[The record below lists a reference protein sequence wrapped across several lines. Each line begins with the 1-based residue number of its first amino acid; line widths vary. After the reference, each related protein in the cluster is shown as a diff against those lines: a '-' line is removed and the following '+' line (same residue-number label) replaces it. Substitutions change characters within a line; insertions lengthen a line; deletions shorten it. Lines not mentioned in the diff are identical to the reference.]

1 MVDAHL
7 QLVQLAVFG
16 DYDAAELR
24 VATIDFALNRVGE
37 DGVREGRERL
47 QLRACFFEERLE
59 LHRRPLQDHVRL
71 RFPHQCI
78 VCHRGQSIRS
88 RWHRAVPV
96 FPVFASPHTLP
107 MLQNV
112 RRLRRSAKVAR
123 TGLRIYLGYK
133 RTQRRVRKL
142 DPESA
147 AAAWEAQHERS
158 AERLYRMAIQLKG
171 LYIKTGQF
179 IGTRTDIVPG
189 PYSAWLSKL
198 QDQVPPHPYP
208 VVERTIEHELG
219 KPMDQLFASFEHE
232 ALGSASLAQVHRAT
246 LPDGREVVAKVQY
259 PEVAGLVRLDVRNLK
274 TIVGLVARREP
285 NFDFR
290 AIVNEIS
297 SQVPL
302 ELDFEREAEMTTRI
316 RENLRDIPGIVIPE
330 VVPGYVAGRVL
341 VTEFIPGVRL
351 LDKEAREALHPDPVA
366 LAQTIANAYGHQIMV
381 DGLFQAD
388 PHPGNIL
395 VLPDG
400 KAALLDFGLTKDLP
414 KAARLGF
421 ARLVMAASNRD
432 GHAIVAAFREL
443 GVKTKSEAPEDVLPL
458 MQLFFDAR
466 PAGEATGGFGSR
478 RGAIRANP
486 IEAIP
491 GDLVLLGRVIGLLR
505 GVCASLGTP
514 LSPMQMLRPYA
525 ERALNQPVEG
535 PGSAPSA
542 S

>member
-1 MVDAHL
+1 M
-7 QLVQLAVFG
+7 
-16 DYDAAELR
+16 
-24 VATIDFALNRVGE
+24 
-37 DGVREGRERL
+37 
-47 QLRACFFEERLE
+47 FE
-59 LHRRPLQDHVRL
+59 
-71 RFPHQCI
+71 
-78 VCHRGQSIRS
+78 
-88 RWHRAVPV
+88 
-96 FPVFASPHTLP
+96 
-107 MLQNV
+107 NV
-112 RRLRRSAKVAR
+112 KRLRRSAKVAR

-142 DPESA
+142 DA
-147 AAAWEAQHERS
+147 AAAEAAWEAQHERS
-158 AERLYRMAIQLKG
+158 AERLYRMAVELKG
-171 LYIKTGQF
+171 LYIKMGQF

-198 QDQVPPHPYP
+198 QDQVPPHPYA
-208 VVERTIEHELG
+208 VVEHTVEHELG
-219 KPMDQLFASFEHE
+219 RPMNELFRTFEHS

-259 PEVAGLVRLDVRNLK
+259 PEVASRVKLDVRNLR

-290 AIVNEIS
+290 AVVNEIS

-302 ELDFEREAEMTTRI
+302 ELDFEREAKMTSRI
-316 RENLRDIPGIVIPE
+316 RENLRDLLGIIIPE
-330 VVPGYVAGRVL
+330 VVQGYVAGKVL
-341 VTEFIPGVRL
+341 VTEYIPGARL

-366 LAQTIANAYGHQIMV
+366 LAQTIAGAYGHQIMI

-395 VLPDG
+395 VLPNG
-400 KAALLDFGLTKDLP
+400 KAALLDFGLTKELP
-414 KAARLGF
+414 VSARLGF
-421 ARLVMAASNRD
+421 ARLVVAASNRD
-432 GHAIVAAFREL
+432 GHAVVRAFREL
-443 GVKTKSEAPEDVLPL
+443 GVKTKSEEPEDVLPM

-466 PAGEATGGFGSR
+466 PIDETRGGFGVR

-486 IEAIP
+486 VEAIP

-525 ERALNQPVEG
+525 ERALEEATEEQRNEG
-535 PGSAPSA
+535 S
-542 S
+542 

>member
-1 MVDAHL
+1 M
-7 QLVQLAVFG
+7 
-16 DYDAAELR
+16 
-24 VATIDFALNRVGE
+24 
-37 DGVREGRERL
+37 
-47 QLRACFFEERLE
+47 LE
-59 LHRRPLQDHVRL
+59 
-71 RFPHQCI
+71 
-78 VCHRGQSIRS
+78 
-88 RWHRAVPV
+88 
-96 FPVFASPHTLP
+96 
-107 MLQNV
+107 NV
-112 RRLRRSAKVAR
+112 KRLRRSSRVAR

-133 RTQRRVRKL
+133 RTQRKARKL
-142 DPESA
+142 DADAA

-158 AERLYRMAIQLKG
+158 AERLYRMAVQLKG

-179 IGTRTDIVPG
+179 IGTRTDVVPG

-208 VVERTIEHELG
+208 VVERTIEHEL
-219 KPMDQLFASFEHE
+219 KRPMSELFATFEHQ

-297 SQVPL
+297 AQVPL
-302 ELDFEREAEMTTRI
+302 ELDFEREADMTTRI
-316 RENLRDIPGIVIPE
+316 RENLRDVPGIVIPE
-330 VVPGYVAGRVL
+330 VVPGYVAGKVL
-341 VTEFIPGVRL
+341 VTEYIPGVRL

-466 PAGEATGGFGSR
+466 VAGETTSGFGSR
-478 RGAIRANP
+478 RGAVRANP

-525 ERALNQPVEG
+525 ERALAESG
-535 PGSAPSA
+535 DA
-542 S
+542 